1 MGIRL
6 QSVQVITM
14 KFLVGVLALAL
25 AAIVQAEPEADP
37 ALLYGAYYGHPY
49 HLGYGYGSHYGFY
62 NGFYARSAYGYGLP
76 GHSYTHVDRVHKR
89 EAEADPQVIAPYVY
103 GNTAFPYVTAP
114 AAFTGLSP
122 VVYNS
127 GYYSYPY
134 HKSYYHKVPV
144 APTAPVAPVAP
155 VVAPYTVPAI
165 APAGVAVAA
174 RPFTPR
180 DCVTSD
186 GCAVRT
192 LKEAGLAKR
201 EAVPEAEAEAEAE
214 AAYYYGNYYGG
225 YGYNPYYNYYNG
237 FYNYPYNYYG
247 GYGYPYAYNPY
258 VAPAA
263 PVAVKAAEPVEVEEK
278 AAPAPVVAPYVAAPY
293 VAAPYVAAPA
303 PAPVVYN
310 TPVVAAPAPVVA
322 APAPVVKQVSKP
334 VTYTHLG
341 AHPIQPT
348 TVLETETVVY

>member
-6 QSVQVITM
+6 QSVLVITM

-76 GHSYTHVDRVHKR
+76 GQSYTHVDRVHKR

-127 GYYSYPY
+127 
-134 HKSYYHKVPV
+134 VPV
-144 APTAPVAPVAP
+144 APTAPVAP
-155 VVAPYTVPAI
+155 
-165 APAGVAVAA
+165 G
-174 RPFTPR
+174 PFTPR

-186 GCAVRT
+186 GCAVRA

-201 EAVPEAEAEAEAE
+201 EADPEAEAEAE

-278 AAPAPVVAPYVAAPY
+278 AAPVPVVAPY
-293 VAAPYVAAPA
+293 
-303 PAPVVYN
+303 
-310 TPVVAAPAPVVA
+310 APAPVVA

-348 TVLETETVVY
+348 